1 MVTDVLVKDCTA
13 LDCSIDGLI
22 DIMQKKRKRK
32 VNSYSMQINRLKCCT
47 FFTRE
52 LLIILRYENQRG
64 DAWLIGLI
72 KKE

>member
-22 DIMQKKRKRK
+22 DIMQKKRKMK

-47 FFTRE
+47 FFRE
-52 LLIILRYENQRG
+52 NF
-64 DAWLIGLI
+64 
-72 KKE
+72 